1 MTASPFGVGKDGV
14 TVSLRVTPRAARN
27 KIAGVVPAAEGAV
40 ELKIGVTAPP
50 EDGKANAAVIKLLAK
65 AWKVPKSSL
74 SVIKGATDRRK
85 VILVAGD
92 AAALEGELTQWLARI
107 GI

>member
-1 MTASPFGVGKDGV
+1 M
-14 TVSLRVTPRAARN
+14 TVSLRVMPRAAQD
-27 KIAGVVPAAEGAV
+27 KIAGLAPVAEGVV
-40 ELKIGVTAPP
+40 ELKIGVKAPP

-74 SVIKGATDRRK
+74 SIIKGATDRRK

-92 AAALEGELTQWLARI
+92 ATGLKGELSNGSL
-107 GI
+107 

>member
-1 MTASPFGVGKDGV
+1 VTASPFLIRKDGV
-14 TVSLRVTPRAARN
+14 TVSLRVMPRAA
-27 KIAGVVPAAEGAV
+27 KDKVAGLARVAEGEV

-74 SVIKGATDRRK
+74 SIIKGAADRRK

-92 AAALEGELTQWLARI
+92 AAELEGELTQWLARM
-107 GI
+107 GT